1 MNADVKTFLDGLKQ
15 VNDTSIVTV
24 KVPSTSK
31 KVTFKKFNV
40 TQQKKLLR
48 SAFNGIKGSIE
59 SLNIF
64 NDIIKDNCEEDIN
77 FLQCD
82 RTSILLELRKA
93 SSGNSFLI
101 DGKSYDLTE
110 LKALD
115 IKDLNLTTTIE
126 DSGIEVKCA
135 VPTLNLDTKINSK
148 IITELGKL
156 TEAQQNKQS
165 IELVLIYEIVKYIET
180 IKLEEVSLNFENLSI
195 YDRVKI
201 VEELPLSLNNSIM
214 DYMASIKRVDEKC
227 LTFDDD
233 AILEIDAGF
242 LTSD

>member
-1 MNADVKTFLDGLKQ
+1 MNADVKTFLDSLKQ
-15 VNDTSIVTV
+15 VNDTNIVTV

-31 KVTFKKFNV
+31 KATFKKFNV

-48 SAFNGIKGSIE
+48 SAFDGIKGSIE

-64 NDIIKDNCEEDIN
+64 NNIIKDNCEEDIN

-82 RTSILLELRKA
+82 RTPILLELRKA

-101 DGKSYDLTE
+101 DDKPYNLAE
-110 LKALD
+110 LKTLN

-135 VPTLNLDTKINSK
+135 VPTLNIDTKINSK
-148 IITELGKL
+148 IIAELGKL
-156 TEAQQNKQS
+156 SEAQQNKQS
-165 IELVLIYEIVKYIET
+165 IELVLIYEIVKYIEA
-180 IKLEEVSLNFENLSI
+180 IKLEDVSLNFESLSI

-214 DYMASIKRVDEKC
+214 DYMASIKKVDEMC

-233 AILEIDAGF
+233 VILEIDAGF

>member
-1 MNADVKTFLDGLKQ
+1 MSADVKTFLEGLKQ

-31 KVTFKKFNV
+31 KVAFKKFNV

-48 SAFNGIKGSIE
+48 SAFDGIKGSIE

-64 NDIIKDNCEEDIN
+64 NNIIKDNCEEDIN

-82 RTSILLELRKA
+82 RTPILLELRKA

-101 DGKSYDLTE
+101 DNKPYDLTE
-110 LKALD
+110 LKPFD
-115 IKDLNLTTTIE
+115 IKALNLTTTIE
-126 DSGIEVKCA
+126 DSGIEVKCE
-135 VPTLNLDTKINSK
+135 VPTLEVDTKINSK

-156 TEAQQNKQS
+156 SETQQNKQS
-165 IELVLIYEIVKYIET
+165 IELVLIYEIVKYINT
-180 IKLEEVSLNFENLSI
+180 IKLEEVSLDFKNISI

-214 DYMASIKRVDEKC
+214 DYMASIKKADDEC

-233 AILEIDAGF
+233 VVLEIDAGF